1 MAFYDLPLHELQTY
15 QPAARSRG
23 TSTNSGRRAWQRHDA
38 IRWMPASRLRTS
50 ACARSIPST

>member
-15 QPAARSRG
+15 QPTREEPEDFDQFWRESLAEAA
-23 TSTNSGRRAWQRHDA
+23 N

-50 ACARSIPST
+50 ACARSRPST